1 MQPALTPTPS
11 PATPA
16 IITLSSLDINLNL
29 LEVPKP
35 VATRGN
41 KWVLWGENHSFMPR
55 LLAQIRRSPTAGA
68 LFGRKASL
76 VAGDG
81 FKVDDINQPKLAA
94 FLKNVAHGGRH
105 RTGDKLLKRVVKDYT
120 KLRGFALQVVWSVD
134 GQHIAELYHQPFQ
147 TVACTPMNADD
158 EVEAYWLCR
167 DWSQRSKYSP
177 IEIPAY
183 NPERA
188 QLRGPVPPNSPA
200 GALGPLLEP
209 VQLYYYAEEGAGSE
223 YYPELEYEPGIPYIE
238 MEGDL
243 AIFHGTN
250 VATGFNVQSIIA
262 IQKGPE
268 DRDDGKGGV
277 ITAASQREAMEQ
289 KFEQKYQGPKGK
301 RVMFMYG
308 DGSAESADRMAK
320 ITQLSAGSPE
330 MYTTYSDLAQ
340 QGILSACSCTSPM
353 VAGLPS
359 ANGGALGGNA
369 QEMYEAFKLYFNA
382 SCLPDQGVLLE
393 AFKELLGRVAGVSF
407 EGEPIDAPWLDI
419 IGSLPVE
426 YTFSEQTMELILS
439 DDELRAKIGYKPTK
453 KAAAD
458 ENKIQPT
465 EAQKALAGS
474 VGGQTSID
482 AMLAN
487 LAQKLTTRESCI
499 ARLKTFFG
507 LSQQEAEDIVPLPG
521 VETATV
527 APGTV

>member
-1 MQPALTPTPS
+1 MSTTPKPAQPQTL
-11 PATPA
+11 
-16 IITLSSLDINLNL
+16 TLSSLEINLNL

-41 KWVLWGENHSFMPR
+41 KWVLWGENHGFMPR
-55 LLAQIRRSPTAGA
+55 LLALIRRSPTAGA

-81 FKVDDINQPKLAA
+81 FKVDEQAQPKLAA
-94 FLKNVAHGGRH
+94 FLKKVAPTGRH
-105 RTGDKLLKRVVKDYT
+105 KTGDKLLKRVVKDYA

-134 GQHIAELYHQPFQ
+134 GEHIAELYHQPFQ
-147 TVACTPMNADD
+147 TVACTPQNEDD
-158 EVEAYWLCR
+158 EVEAYWMCR
-167 DWSQRSKYSP
+167 DWSQRGKYPP
-177 IEIPAY
+177 IPIPAY

-188 QLRGPVPPNSPA
+188 KLRGPVPPNSQA
-200 GALGPLLEP
+200 GTLGPLLEP
-209 VQLYYYAEEGAGSE
+209 VQLYYHAEEGAGSD
-223 YYPELEYEPGIPYIE
+223 YYPELDYEPGIPYIE

-243 AIFHGTN
+243 AVFHGTN
-250 VATGFNVQSIIA
+250 VATGFNVQSIVA

-289 KFEQKYQGPKGK
+289 KFKDKYQGPRGQK
-301 RVMFMYG
+301 VMFIYG
-308 DGSAESADRMAK
+308 DGSADAADKMAK
-320 ITQLSAGSPE
+320 ISQLSAGSPE
-330 MYTTYSDLAQ
+330 MYTTYADLAQ
-340 QGILSACSCTSPM
+340 QAILSAGSCTSPM

-359 ANGGALGGNA
+359 ANGGALGGNGA
-369 QEMYEAFKLYFNA
+369 EMYEAFKLYFNA
-382 SCLPDQGVLLE
+382 SCLPDQDVLLE

-407 EGEPIDAPWLDI
+407 EGEPLDTPWLDI

-521 VETATV
+521 VETAT
-527 APGTV
+527 APVGAL